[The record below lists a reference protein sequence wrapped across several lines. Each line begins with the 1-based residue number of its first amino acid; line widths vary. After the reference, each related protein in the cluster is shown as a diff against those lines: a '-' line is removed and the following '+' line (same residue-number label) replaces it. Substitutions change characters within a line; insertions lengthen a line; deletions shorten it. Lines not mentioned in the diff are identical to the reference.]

1 MIIRVVLEII
11 VSITCLCEHLS
22 NFPIFLNCVS
32 DILRPTNKH
41 RRIGNDHV
49 YIYIYI
55 YISYHIIYIIYIY
68 ISYIMLNSIYNPWT
82 KDKFGTD
89 SVLENWKS

>member
-41 RRIGNDHV
+41 RRIGDDHV
-49 YIYIYI
+49 YIYI

-89 SVLENWKS
+89 SVSENWKS